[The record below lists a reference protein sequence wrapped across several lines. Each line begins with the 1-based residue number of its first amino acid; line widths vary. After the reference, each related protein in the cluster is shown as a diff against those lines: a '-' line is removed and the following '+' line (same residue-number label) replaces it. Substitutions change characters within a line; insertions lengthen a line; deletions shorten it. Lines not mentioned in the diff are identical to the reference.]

1 MLSLVYKA
9 LNVREKE
16 KGRVAL
22 MLGHGFFMGI
32 FFATY
37 VGTAETLFLNILGD
51 NYINQGIFAAG
62 VLGVFTT
69 GVFVFLQNRISYSKL
84 TIFNLIS
91 IFLITCSFYILLSSI
106 DPEQNRQYY
115 NLTVFAIFAMNGPV
129 IAVFLLGFWGVFGRM
144 FDLRESKRIIGGID
158 TGQVLA
164 AIIAFFIM
172 GLMSES
178 IKNIEVYLIVS
189 AFSVLGSLFFL
200 ILIIRKFDMEVVK
213 IRDIQQESTR
223 FRSLIK
229 DKYVVLLS
237 LFLALSVTA
246 YLIVERTY
254 LTVLNS
260 QYSDQPEQLLRF
272 IVWFNGSILILS
284 FIFQTFFNDRII
296 AVYGLKTSLLI
307 LPVVLS
313 LFVVGTIIIGTLTGI
328 DPAGSNF
335 YIFFLSVALSKLFI
349 TFLRDSMENPAYK
362 LFFMPLDHTVR
373 FDIQTK
379 VEGVVNEFTK
389 MLAGGLILGVGLFAI
404 FNLISYY
411 YILAL
416 VIVTWMYVTGKL
428 YNEYRNKIKIKLE
441 SKESGK
447 ADTYDSLAN
456 EIFSKLENGLDK
468 SRPDKAIFSYR
479 LMEKL
484 NPAEAGSG
492 INLMMQNP
500 NEDVREY
507 AQLKMNEIRGVSV
520 SDQYVICVKS
530 AKDSIGKQLVK
541 REELI
546 ALFKT
551 GDISNR
557 RIARLSR
564 STKNDDRQYAAE
576 LIGNS
581 KDPDVLSYL
590 IELLKDIEPKV
601 RIAAFNSAEKR
612 YNHEVLNAL
621 ITNLSHPRYS
631 SLATNAIL
639 IIGQNSFEALDAAFY
654 KTGQDYQIM
663 LKVIQVIGKIGGS
676 KARQLLWNKIDYPD
690 KVLASMVLKALGECG
705 FSADLNQIT
714 RIKYAIEEDV
724 EDITWNIA
732 AYHEVPNT
740 VEGKILKE
748 AIHEENMHDIDHI
761 YMLLSM
767 LYDSRSINLVKEN
780 IESKTS
786 EGITYAIELLDVFLS
801 EELKQKVIPILD
813 DISDSEKIKKLEIFY
828 PRAQL
833 SSKDVLKLLI
843 NRDFT
848 QTNRWSKA
856 CAIYVIGKSR
866 IQEFIY
872 DLIANLFNPDKIIRE
887 IAAWAL
893 HEINPDN
900 YHEHT
905 QRLDEITR
913 KELDLVILP
922 RKDGANQWYRS
933 LRYIKILFLKKMNMF
948 GNVSGLTLSMLI
960 DDMEEVKINK
970 DDTFLISGQN
980 GQSFY
985 TLYKGKIN
993 YFRGGE
999 IVSTF
1004 EESDFIGELYDEGDT
1019 IDSGAF
1025 FGTNTFAGQE
1035 DSVLWKIDKD
1045 RFYSLLSDN
1054 IEFARLVIE
1063 QLKVA

>member
-9 LNVREKE
+9 LNVREDE

-37 VGTAETLFLNILGD
+37 VGTAATVFLNRLGD

-62 VLGVFTT
+62 VLGVITT
-69 GVFVFLQNRISYSKL
+69 GLFVFLQSKISYSKL
-84 TIFNLIS
+84 TIFNLII
-91 IFLITCSFYILLSSI
+91 IFLITCLFYYLLSSI
-106 DPEQNRQYY
+106 DPEQDRQYY
-115 NLTVFAIFAMNGPV
+115 NIAVFAIFAMNGPV

-144 FDLRESKRIIGGID
+144 FDLRQSKRIIGGID
-158 TGQVLA
+158 TGQLTA
-164 AIIAFFIM
+164 AIIVFFIM
-172 GLMSES
+172 GLISDS
-178 IKNIEVYLIVS
+178 ITNIEDYLIVG
-189 AFSVLGSLFFL
+189 ALSVLGSLFFL
-200 ILIIRKFDMEVVK
+200 ILIIRKFDLEVVK
-213 IRDIQQESTR
+213 IHDIQQESTR

-229 DKYVVLLS
+229 DKYVILLS
-237 LFLALSVTA
+237 SFLALSVTA
-246 YLIVERTY
+246 YLIIERTY

-272 IVWFNGSILILS
+272 IVWFNGSILIFS

-296 AVYGLKTSLLI
+296 AGYGLKTSLLI

-313 LFVVGTIIIGTLTGI
+313 LFVVGTILIGTLTGI

-335 YIFFLSVALSKLFI
+335 YIFFLSVALSKLFV
-349 TFLRDSMENPAYK
+349 TFLRDAMENPAYK
-362 LFFMPLDHTVR
+362 LYFMPLDHTIR

-404 FNLISYY
+404 FDLISYY
-411 YILAL
+411 YILVL
-416 VIVTWMYVTGKL
+416 VIVVWIYITGKL
-428 YNEYRNKIKIKLE
+428 YNEYRNKIKVKLE

-447 ADTYDSLAN
+447 ADTYDSLAH
-456 EIFSKLENGLDK
+456 EIFSKLEDGLDNT
-468 SRPDKAIFSYR
+468 RPDKAIFSYR

-484 NPAEAGSG
+484 NPAVAGSG
-492 INLMMQNP
+492 INRMMRNP

-520 SDQYVICVKS
+520 SDHYVVSVKS
-530 AKDSIGKQLVK
+530 DKDSKGKHLV
-541 REELI
+541 RGEELI
-546 ALFKT
+546 SLFKT

-564 STKNDDRQYAAE
+564 STRNEDRQYAAE
-576 LIGNS
+576 LIGNN
-581 KDPDVLSYL
+581 KDHNVLSCL
-590 IELLKDIEPKV
+590 IELLRDIEPKV
-601 RIAAFNSAEKR
+601 RIAAIKSAEKR
-612 YNHEVLNAL
+612 NNLEVLNSL
-621 ITNLSHPRYS
+621 ITNFSHPRYS
-631 SLATNAIL
+631 NLATNALL
-639 IIGQNSFEALDAAFY
+639 IIGQNSLDALDTAFY

-663 LKVIQVIGKIGGS
+663 LKVIQVMGKIGGT
-676 KARQLLWNKIDYPD
+676 KAIQLLWNKIDYPD
-690 KVLASMVLKALGECG
+690 KVLASIVLKALGECG

-714 RIKYAIEEDV
+714 RIKYAIEQDV
-724 EDITWNIA
+724 EDITWNLA

-740 VEGKILKE
+740 VEGKVLKE
-748 AIHEENMHDIDHI
+748 ALHEENLHDMDHI

-767 LYDSRSINLVKEN
+767 LYDPKSINLVKEN

-786 EGITYAIELLDVFLS
+786 EGTTYAIELLDVFLS
-801 EELKQKVIPILD
+801 EELKQKVLPILD
-813 DISDSEKIKKLEIFY
+813 DISDSEKLKKLEIFY
-828 PRAQL
+828 PRAPL

-872 DLIANLFNPDKIIRE
+872 DLIANLFNPDKLIRE

-893 HEINPDN
+893 HEINPHI

-905 QRLDEITR
+905 QRLDEISR
-913 KELDLVILP
+913 KEMDLVILP
-922 RKDGANQWYRS
+922 RKERANPWYRS
-933 LRYIKILFLKKMNMF
+933 LRYTKILFLKEMNLF
-948 GNVSGLTLSMLI
+948 GNISGLTLSMLV

-970 DDTFLISGQN
+970 GDTFLISGQN
-980 GQSFY
+980 GLSFY
-985 TLYKGKIN
+985 TLHKGKIN

-1004 EESDFIGELYDEGDT
+1004 DEGDFMGELYDEGDAT
-1019 IDSGAF
+1019 DSGAF
-1025 FGTNTFAGQE
+1025 FGTNTFVGKE

-1045 RFYSLLSDN
+1045 RFYSLLSDD
-1054 IEFARLVIE
+1054 IEFARHVIE
-1063 QLKVA
+1063 QLQVA